1 MASEPLRP
9 GTAPGLAQIVKARF
23 KVPVEPA
30 IGRAEAARRVREKI
44 AETDVRCERLEL
56 SDIPVRRG
64 ALFDMAGTRV
74 CFPGGETYESC
85 YVALIDPEADAQ
97 WAHPAFWAFV
107 PAAGDGEVILQPTEF
122 PEHALGAVRL
132 RPEPRP

>member
-9 GTAPGLAQIVKARF
+9 GTAPGLVHIVEERF
-23 KVPVEPA
+23 KVPANPA
-30 IGRAEAARRVREKI
+30 IGRVEAARLVRAKI
-44 AETDVRCERLEL
+44 EAKGTPCERLDL

-74 CFPGGETYESC
+74 PFPAGEPYERC
-85 YVALIDPEADAQ
+85 YVALVDPRADAQ
-97 WAHPAFWAFV
+97 WAHPALWAFV
-107 PAAGDGEVILQPTEF
+107 PAAGDGEVVLQSTEL

-132 RPEPRP
+132 RPEPKP